1 MVTPLQAHIIETL
14 NVKKT
19 IDPETELRA
28 RIDFAKEYLL
38 NSGARGLTLG
48 ISGGQD
54 SCLAGKIAQLAISE
68 LRESTGDPSYKFLA
82 LLLPYG
88 EQRDFEDAL
97 LAVEFIQPDE
107 VMNFNI
113 KESVD
118 AFENTFNRTSRTADG
133 VPDILRD
140 FNKGVLKSIVRMA
153 TQYTFGGQNGLLV
166 LGTDHAAEAAVGY
179 MSKTGDNCADLL
191 PLSGLN
197 KRQGKALLRLLKA
210 PEVFMS
216 KAPTADLLDANP
228 GQADEM
234 ELGIKYQSLDDYLE
248 GLDVAPE
255 VSDRIEQRFLM
266 TEHKRH
272 VPITMYDTWV
282 EEHNELAKKSVA

>member
-1 MVTPLQAHIIETL
+1 MVTPLQKHIIETL
-14 NVKKT
+14 NVKPT
-19 IDPETELRA
+19 IDPAEELRA
-28 RIDFAKEYLL
+28 RIDFLKNYLL
-38 NSGARGLTLG
+38 SSGARGYVLG

-54 SCLAGKIAQLAISE
+54 SALAGKIAQLAISE
-68 LRESTGDPSYKFLA
+68 LRESTGDNSYKFLA

-88 EQRDFEDAL
+88 VQKDAEDAL
-97 LAVEFIQPDE
+97 LSVEFIQADE

-113 KESVD
+113 KEPVD

-140 FNKGVLKSIVRMA
+140 FFKGNLKAVMRMA
-153 TQYTFGGQNGLLV
+153 TQYAFGGQNGLLV
-166 LGTDHAAEAAVGY
+166 LGTDHAAEATVGF
-179 MSKTGDNCADLL
+179 MTKTGDNCADVL

-197 KRQGKALLRLLKA
+197 KRQGKAILRLLNA
-210 PEVFMS
+210 PEILIK

-234 ELGIKYQSLDDYLE
+234 ELGIKYETLDDYLE
-248 GLDVAPE
+248 GIDVDPE
-255 VSDRIEQRFLM
+255 AAARIEQRFLM

-282 EEHNELAKKSVA
+282 EEHNELVKRS